1 MDVNSKSIESFTI
14 IAVMSC
20 RLRDLGFI
28 RPIQI
33 TERCIKKMG
42 LITVIHVL
50 FTKKMCVTE
59 RVFILI
65 NK

>member
-1 MDVNSKSIESFTI
+1 
-14 IAVMSC
+14 MSC